1 MPVPGEDEVG
11 DRNKSNNEGS
21 GQEHRGA
28 QQQVVTCEAQ
38 SEGIPHLS
46 VLKQAASASA

>member
-1 MPVPGEDEVG
+1 MRWETGIKVTMKALEEA
-11 DRNKSNNEGS
+11 